1 MASLDGFLMRAARLP
16 RLASDVGRASALG
29 SELLKEAVELLPQ
42 HVERSTEIAM
52 AVGRVGS
59 LAEPTLV
66 KRFAEA
72 YQQLLSKRLPES
84 QSFSKAQA
92 REALAAYVA
101 IEGLGC
107 GAASSLASQASTA
120 AELLE
125 GHELAAALARLAAT
139 RSSAPL
145 SQIRDLNASAEDVA
159 VALQKGLLKKG
170 KCLSALSAQ
179 DLCNAVVGL
188 ARSPLIVPDAVA
200 AIATAARGRCSELR
214 FRSLLDFSRAVGELM
229 AAINGHQ
236 RQQVADCLAETFPIL
251 ASEVQRSFQDG
262 EPDKVGL
269 CLSGLVRIAA
279 TLPDEGSEAA
289 SFVREVI
296 SPSAENILL
305 VCQDD
310 GLEFFEVAAPLL
322 QLEGGE
328 AWTKLLQYL
337 ALEGLQKLPDSQE
350 SISRLVSILE
360 WAASKD
366 GHISCPPFF
375 DFAVQE
381 LSQRMG
387 GALATPA
394 DVRKAAKLLMFVHLE
409 RPDLLPASAAAIA
422 KTSLMVQPTDLP
434 EVALSLSAMAGLYL
448 RIASLGTSTA
458 DVQKHK
464 ANESNDDTAVLA
476 GSLEVLSQT
485 AQGLLGP
492 TNSQSDA
499 AFLALSAFA
508 QACRHGNDSDPV
520 RRRVVLSGV
529 QLLDALCQAWTTA
542 WNEKPELL
550 SLQQAHIFVTCVRT
564 FCIGK
569 GAPAPPPSTLQV
581 LDVVLQSIT
590 AANHKDARL
599 CLAVLPEI
607 HGDPICPPLL
617 KSLLEAQGVKGEKG
631 GEGAEGGLRQ
641 TDQQPGARERLRAS
655 MASGSVASQSPQGG
669 FLRRIFGF

>member
-1 MASLDGFLMRAARLP
+1 MASLDSFLMRAARLP
-16 RLASDVGRASALG
+16 RLASDVGRASAS

-52 AVGRVGS
+52 AVGRMCS
-59 LAEPTLV
+59 LAEPTSV

-200 AIATAARGRCSELR
+200 AIATAARGRCSALR

-251 ASEVQRSFQDG
+251 ASEVQRTFQDG

-279 TLPDEGSEAA
+279 TLPAEGSEAA

-296 SPSAENILL
+296 SPSAEHMLL
-305 VCQDD
+305 VCQDE
-310 GLEFFEVAAPLL
+310 GLEFFEVAARLL

-387 GALATPA
+387 ALATPA
-394 DVRKAAKLLMFVHLE
+394 DVRKAAKLLMSVHLE

-458 DVQKHK
+458 DVQKDK

-476 GSLEVLSQT
+476 QSLEVLSRT
-485 AQGLLGP
+485 AQDLLAP
-492 TNSQSDA
+492 TNSQSEA

-542 WNEKPELL
+542 WNEKPELI
-550 SLQQAHIFVTCVRT
+550 SLQQAHIFVTCVRA

-599 CLAVLPEI
+599 CLAVLQEI
-607 HGDPICPPLL
+607 HRDPICPPLL
-617 KSLLEAQGVKGEKG
+617 KSVLEAQGVKGEKG
-631 GEGAEGGLRQ
+631 GEEAEGLRGQ
-641 TDQQPGARERLRAS
+641 TGQQMPGARERLIAS
-655 MASGSVASQSPQGG
+655 MASCNETSQSPQGG